1 MTTAPDAL
9 PDWAR
14 AHGAPVCAARLRS
27 EAADFRV
34 DEIMGFAPDGD
45 GEHDW
50 LWIEKT
56 GANTAWVARQLARHA
71 GIPGRDVGYCGL
83 KDRDAVTT
91 QAFTV
96 RRPGREGTDWGAFS
110 ADGVRILDATRH
122 GRKLRRGAHRGNRFR
137 IVARS
142 ADATLP
148 GGALTERW
156 RRIAAAGVP
165 NYFGEQRFGHA
176 ASNLGLAR
184 AVLLERRRVPREKR
198 SIALSAARGWL
209 FNHGLAARVA
219 SGDWDRLL
227 PGDLANLAGSR
238 SVFAVEAVTP
248 ELVTRCAAADLHP
261 CGTLWGRG
269 APCCR
274 GEAADRE
281 LGALA
286 DERTLADALAA
297 AGVDADHR
305 PLRLMPADAS
315 LEVSDRA
322 AAFEFTLPPG
332 AFATVVLREILSAI

>member
-1 MTTAPDAL
+1 MTTVPDAL

-14 AHGAPVCAARLRS
+14 AHGAPVGNGRLRTN
-27 EAADFRV
+27 AADFRV
-34 DEIMGFAPDGD
+34 DEVLGFEPDGD

-71 GIPGRDVGYCGL
+71 GIPPRDVGFCGL

-96 RRPGREGTDWGAFS
+96 RRPGRDGTDWSVFS
-110 ADGVRILDATRH
+110 AEGVRIRDVGRH

-137 IVARS
+137 LVARF
-142 ADATLP
+142 DDP
-148 GGALTERW
+148 GCAGDALTGRW
-156 RRIAAAGVP
+156 RQIVEHGVP
-165 NYFGEQRFGHA
+165 NYFGEQRFGHG
-176 ASNLGLAR
+176 ASNVALAR

-198 SIALSAARGWL
+198 SFALSAARSWL
-209 FNHGLAARVA
+209 FNRCLAARVA

-238 SVFAVEAVTP
+238 SVFTVESVTP
-248 ELVTRCAAADLHP
+248 DLVQRCADADLHP
-261 CGTLWGRG
+261 CGTMWGQG
-269 APCCR
+269 APRCG

-281 LGALA
+281 LAALG
-286 DERTLADALAA
+286 DDRVLADALGA

-305 PLRLMPADAS
+305 PLRLMPAEAVLTVTD
-315 LEVSDRA
+315 EA
-322 AAFEFTLPPG
+322 AVFEFTLPSG
-332 AFATVVLREILSAI
+332 AFATAVLREVLSAT